1 MTGQLAAIIK
11 HVKDE
16 EEREGGGEFILPLY
30 LSRILPTF
38 PPKISTLTGRVRV
51 CVFHCYNAVAI
62 TCEKAFDLKGLK
74 GNLVH
79 KKCGK
84 GGMNG

>member
-1 MTGQLAAIIK
+1 MTGQPAAIIK

-16 EEREGGGEFILPLY
+16 EEREGRGGEFILPLY
-30 LSRILPTF
+30 LPTF

-51 CVFHCYNAVAI
+51 CVFHCYIAVAI
-62 TCEKAFDLKGLK
+62 TCEKAFDLQEVK